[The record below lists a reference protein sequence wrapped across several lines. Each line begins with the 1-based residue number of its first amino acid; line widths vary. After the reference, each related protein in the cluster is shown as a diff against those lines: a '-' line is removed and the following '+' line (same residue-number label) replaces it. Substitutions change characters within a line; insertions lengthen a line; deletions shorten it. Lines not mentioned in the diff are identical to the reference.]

1 VKVLNHLCAVSL
13 EALNREI
20 ELYVNHIH
28 EDKEKEEETI
38 IVHNPSWHS
47 AFAGDCSIR
56 WPYLSVGSGL
66 LSPATRLRQIR
77 PDNVVLR
84 CRAVLTRRYEAIFH
98 RGGFANPYRT
108 EVSLYHRGAVRPY
121 LLFAVTCRKRAH
133 VRVSDPRPTAQE
145 GNRKTSASQA
155 VLLSICSHF
164 SSISSQV

>member
-1 VKVLNHLCAVSL
+1 MREVVHRVKVLNHLCAVSL
-13 EALNREI
+13 EALNREA

-84 CRAVLTRRYEAIFH
+84 CRAVLTRRYKAIFH

-108 EVSLYHRGAVRPY
+108 EVSLSIIVG
-121 LLFAVTCRKRAH
+121 LFARIYCSR
-133 VRVSDPRPTAQE
+133 
-145 GNRKTSASQA
+145 
-155 VLLSICSHF
+155 LLAANAPM
-164 SSISSQV
+164 